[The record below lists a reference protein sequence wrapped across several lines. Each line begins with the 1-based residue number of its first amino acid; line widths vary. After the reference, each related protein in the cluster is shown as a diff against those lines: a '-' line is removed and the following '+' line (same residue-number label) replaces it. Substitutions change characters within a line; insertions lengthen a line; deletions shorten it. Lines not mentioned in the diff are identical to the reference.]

1 MITDEI
7 LKVSQNTGKDVVVTF
22 NDFLDYCIDC
32 FTPPKPVPDSI
43 DKSSV
48 FFNAFVSL
56 QLEYLQGIDKHGWCD
71 PLGDVFMDLTKGMRS
86 YRGQFFTPPTVC
98 DMMCGVIGN
107 DFAGKEKTDCGAFG
121 KRVICNDSA
130 CGSAR
135 NLIAF
140 ASKFT
145 GKPRKELP
153 YFIGEDIDAIDAY
166 TFEDDGYEKDCLGKE
181 IINTETGKRQKHRIG
196 TQISDS
202 KKYQLAGNSIV
213 VNCMYHIF
221 DNLFVHPSFSD
232 AVKDGVKIDNNGQLS
247 LF

>member
-7 LKVSQNTGKDVVVTF
+7 LKVSQDTGKDVVVTF

-48 FFNAFVSL
+48 FFNAFASL
-56 QLEYLQGIDKHGWCD
+56 QLEYLKGIDKQGWCD

-98 DMMCGVIGN
+98 DMMCGVIGD

-140 ASKFT
+140 ASKFID
-145 GKPRKELP
+145 KPRKDLP
-153 YFIGEDIDAIDAY
+153 YFIGEDIDATCCKMSAVNMCVHGIPGEVVCHDALSEPDSIRFGY
-166 TFEDDGYEKDCLGKE
+166 VINETTYPFFTGVPSIRRFEDESRFVMFRKM
-181 IINTETGKRQKHRIG
+181 
-196 TQISDS
+196 S
-202 KKYQLAGNSIV
+202 KKVSE
-213 VNCMYHIF
+213 
-221 DNLFVHPSFSD
+221 
-232 AVKDGVKIDNNGQLS
+232 
-247 LF
+247 